1 LTVNWFWKLS
11 RLALRVHGRFSYTA
25 GMISRKTAKRVAE
38 AYTLAYSYYSHPL
51 YYLNRDKLHD
61 FLYEEDYESWFLNL
75 IKRMSEHALNNREL
89 KEFLMR
95 LHTGESVVA
104 TQWTW
109 EDRRK
114 LGQRYLKDLAED
126 IINVYEKKPYEQYGN
141 TEKVIAVVK
150 TLKAQ
155 LELDVSLPR
164 LGPRISS
171 VFRGELLPI
180 SLPA

>member
-1 LTVNWFWKLS
+1 
-11 RLALRVHGRFSYTA
+11 
-25 GMISRKTAKRVAE
+25 
-38 AYTLAYSYYSHPL
+38 
-51 YYLNRDKLHD
+51 
-61 FLYEEDYESWFLNL
+61 
-75 IKRMSEHALNNREL
+75 
-89 KEFLMR
+89 MR

-171 VFRGELLPI
+171 VFREEVRGGHRTRCL
-180 SLPA
+180 

>member
-1 LTVNWFWKLS
+1 LVLEVEPPCTSGARAFFLYC
-11 RLALRVHGRFSYTA
+11 RHDFA
-25 GMISRKTAKRVAE
+25 KTAKLVAE

-109 EDRRK
+109 EDQMFVMIRK
-114 LGQRYLKDLAED
+114 
-126 IINVYEKKPYEQYGN
+126 IISIP
-141 TEKVIAVVK
+141 
-150 TLKAQ
+150 
-155 LELDVSLPR
+155 
-164 LGPRISS
+164 PRIFSIARAKMS
-171 VFRGELLPI
+171 MIRLYIASARLAILVAP
-180 SLPA
+180 